1 MVSQQVQ
8 TIVLHN
14 SAIHAIKNN
23 SSTKF
28 ERDRLLKIASY
39 ILGRAAW
46 QGYNPSQFFD
56 IPCQNLKARS
66 GDNYRSD
73 IEKLKALSVLDCN
86 ESYQTFK
93 NGKKGTSKK
102 YKFLELLSLPSLE
115 TVTLRKST
123 LKKEK
128 SLSNIEAKTLE
139 TLRKV
144 SILVDKK
151 VLTNKT
157 TSHKAADYLKDKLL
171 IATITPKTIFD
182 RHVKGRVGENIED
195 EMIGITYYFEKN
207 GSGAWVL
214 DPISPNGRKESKRRG
229 KQAKS
234 LALNGNYQLLQYKND
249 FILTPSVDEFLQFK
263 TNEIQTLA
271 YIQLESIRTGDLYSG
286 RNEINYRLD
295 TSITNLSGILDKYLI
310 LDGKPIK
317 HFDLANSQF
326 IILSTL
332 ISQILE
338 GKGELITL
346 LKKHF
351 AGDRANFLE
360 HLNCLSGVVT
370 TEGVKEDFKQF
381 REASAVGKVYDDF
394 AISAGIDRD
403 DAKKAFF
410 LIAFGD
416 TNLKGRLVKLF
427 INTYPSVFGIVQRFK
442 KDMSDFKQF
451 PIFLQAVESCIFIDE
466 ILPLLFKKGLS
477 PLSKHDSILL
487 KSTEAILGEMAIK
500 KVLDKVLV
508 NYKIK

>member
-1 MVSQQVQ
+1 MVSQQMQ
-8 TIVLHN
+8 TIVLHD
-14 SAIHAIKNN
+14 SAILAIKNN

-28 ERDRLLKIASY
+28 ECDRLLKTASY

-56 IPCQNLKARS
+56 IPCQNLKGIS

-73 IEKLKALSVLDCN
+73 IEKLKALKVVDCT

-93 NGKKGTSKK
+93 NGKKGYCKQ
-102 YKFLELLSLPSLE
+102 YRFLELLSLMSLK
-115 TVTLRKST
+115 TMTLKKST

-128 SLSNIEAKTLE
+128 SLSNTEAKTLE
-139 TLRKV
+139 TLKKV
-144 SILVDKK
+144 SVLVDKK

-157 TSHKAADYLKDKLL
+157 TSPEAAHYLKKLL

-182 RHVKGRVGENIED
+182 RHIKGRVGENIED
-195 EMIGITYYFEKN
+195 EMIAKTFYFEKN
-207 GSGAWVL
+207 GTGAWVL
-214 DPISPNGRKESKRRG
+214 DPISANGRNESKRRG

-234 LALNGNYQLLQYKND
+234 LALNGNYQLVHYKND
-249 FILTPSVDEFLQFK
+249 FILTPSVDEFLKFK

-295 TSITNLSGILDKYLI
+295 TSITNLSGILDSYLI
-310 LDGKPIK
+310 LDGKPMK

-332 ISQILE
+332 ISQILQ
-338 GKGELITL
+338 GKGELINL

-351 AGDRANFLE
+351 VGDRAKFLE
-360 HLNCLSGVVT
+360 HLNCLSGVINS
-370 TEGVKEDFKQF
+370 ENIKEDFKRF
-381 REASAVGKVYDDF
+381 HEASAIGKVYDDF
-394 AISAGIDRD
+394 ARSAKIDRD

-416 TNLKGRLVKLF
+416 INLKGRLFELF
-427 INTYPSVFGIVQRFK
+427 RDTYPSVFEIIQQFK
-442 KDMSDFKQF
+442 KDMDDFKQF

-466 ILPLLFKKGLS
+466 LLPLLFKKGLS

-500 KVLDKVLV
+500 KILDKVLV